1 MCESMA
7 FYIIDI
13 TILYYNYHILL
24 YNSSYYISLCL
35 FIIYNASAKLNI
47 SLILLLLFY
56 KSFAYYVILFCIF
69 KHPNKIY
76 FT

>member
-1 MCESMA
+1 MCESME

-13 TILYYNYHILL
+13 TIYIIIILFYFIINLTL
-24 YNSSYYISLCL
+24 YNCL

-47 SLILLLLFY
+47 SLIVLLLFY
-56 KSFAYYVILFCIF
+56 TGFAYVILFCIF
-69 KHPNKIY
+69 KHPNKIF